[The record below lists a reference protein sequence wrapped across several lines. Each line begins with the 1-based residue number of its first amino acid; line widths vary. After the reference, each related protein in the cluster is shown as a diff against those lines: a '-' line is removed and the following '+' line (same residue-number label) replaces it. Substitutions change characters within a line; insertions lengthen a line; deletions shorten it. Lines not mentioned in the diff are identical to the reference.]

1 MAKKGVEAV
10 ERALRLLNAFSEQQP
25 AMTLTELSQ
34 ATDLYK
40 STVLRIT
47 ASLERYDYLN
57 RRDNGEFVIGAAA
70 RRLGQ
75 LHGASFDL
83 EALVRPELIRLAEE
97 SGETAS
103 LYVVEGEQRLCL
115 YRENSHRA
123 ARHHLEEGVTL
134 PLASG
139 ASGRLLGAWG
149 HPHSPE
155 NQTII
160 KQGYVV
166 SLGERDPDLAAI
178 AVPMIDHKGTMHG
191 ALALSGIITRF
202 TPENIETMLTALQGA
217 AKRLREAE

>member
-34 ATDLYK
+34 ATGFHK

-57 RRDNGEFVIGAAA
+57 RRENGEFVIGAAA

-83 EALVRPELIRLAEE
+83 EALVRPELIKLAHDT
-97 SGETAS
+97 GETAS
-103 LYVVEGEQRLCL
+103 LYVVEGDQRLCL

-123 ARHHLEEGVTL
+123 ARHHLEEGVAL

-139 ASGRLLGAWG
+139 ASGRLLRAW
-149 HPHSPE
+149 
-155 NQTII
+155 NQPTDSDSQAIL
-160 KQGYVV
+160 KQGHVV

-178 AVPMIDHKGTMHG
+178 AVPMIDHHGILHG
-191 ALALSGIITRF
+191 ALTLSGIITRF
-202 TPENIETMLTALQGA
+202 TPENIARMLAALQA
-217 AKRLREAE
+217 AAERLKERQ